1 MINSMYETI
10 KVTSNKNHF
19 NIKCF
24 IKSDF
29 EVPQPQKEAYMM
41 KVLVSDPLSDV
52 GVEIFQE
59 TPGIDV
65 DVNIGRIVADRAK
78 GMKMKVIVYD
88 PYIKPET
95 VEKLDLEP
103 VSLDELLQRAD
114 YITIHTPKTDET
126 TNMINRETIAKM
138 KKGAILIN
146 CARGGIASK
155 PACRQCHCGDSNS
168 LFRHRNRIRPG
179 AFDYGHA

>member
-1 MINSMYETI
+1 MYETI

-29 EVPQPQKEAYMM
+29 EVPQPQKEAYM
-41 KVLVSDPLSDV
+41 
-52 GVEIFQE
+52 
-59 TPGIDV
+59 
-65 DVNIGRIVADRAK
+65 
-78 GMKMKVIVYD
+78 MKVIVYD

-168 LFRHRNRIRPG
+168 LFRHRNRIRPR
-179 AFDYGHA
+179 AFDYSYA